1 VLTLRTIDRGDGT
14 VLVPLTDRSN
24 PYSSMML
31 ELIADQ
37 TPYPSSPLPRRFDEA
52 VRPSVRPGRGVGA
65 VIASVAVIAVMIAFV
80 AALRAMQ
87 S

>member
-1 VLTLRTIDRGDGT
+1 
-14 VLVPLTDRSN
+14 VLVPLTDKSN

-37 TPYPSSPLPRRFDEA
+37 TPYPSSPLPLRFDEV
-52 VRPSVRPGRGVGA
+52 VRPSVRPGPGVGG
-65 VIASVAVIAVMIAFV
+65 VVASVAIVALVISFVFAIRAF
-80 AALRAMQ
+80 Q

>member
-1 VLTLRTIDRGDGT
+1 
-14 VLVPLTDRSN
+14 VLVPLTDKSN

-37 TPYPSSPLPRRFDEA
+37 TPYPSSPLPRRFDEV
-52 VRPSVRPGRGVGA
+52 VRASVRPGPGVGG
-65 VIASVAVIAVMIAFV
+65 VVASVAIIALVIAF
-80 AALRAMQ
+80 ALATRAVQ

>member
-1 VLTLRTIDRGDGT
+1 M
-14 VLVPLTDRSN
+14 LVPLTDKSN

-37 TPYPSSPLPRRFDEA
+37 TPYPSSPLPSRFDE
-52 VRPSVRPGRGVGA
+52 VVGPSVRPRPGVGG
-65 VIASVAVIAVMIAFV
+65 VVVSVAVIALVIAFV
-80 AALRAMQ
+80 LAIRAVQ